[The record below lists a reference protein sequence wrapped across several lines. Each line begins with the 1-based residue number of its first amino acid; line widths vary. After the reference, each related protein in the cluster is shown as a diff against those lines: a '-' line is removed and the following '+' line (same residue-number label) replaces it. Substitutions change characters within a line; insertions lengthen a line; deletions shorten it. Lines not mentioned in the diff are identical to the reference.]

1 VSFALN
7 NTIEKHGMRNIE
19 VDPGIIYLHIHNP
32 MSKQILAKIRTI
44 TNILDPRI
52 IYEHVYCN

>member
-19 VDPGIIYLHIHNP
+19 VDPGIIYLH
-32 MSKQILAKIRTI
+32 KQILAKIRTI